1 MTHEE
6 EIATIMAIGER
17 RIAGIDKAD
26 ELLDKAG
33 ITYHNLTSAFIMST
47 DEDFPALLN
56 FLKSVRSCVNV
67 LENLTEMDYKK
78 QSIDEMEATMSKSEE
93 FLTWFEDKI
102 KGTAEIVA
110 NANKEA
116 GGTPVNKAIHSFM
129 EASKH
134 LH

>member
-33 ITYHNLTSAFIMST
+33 ITYHNHTNAFIMST

-67 LENLTEMDYKK
+67 RENLTEMDYKK

-102 KGTAEIVA
+102 EGTAEIVA
-110 NANKEA
+110 NANKE
-116 GGTPVNKAIHSFM
+116 GGTPVNKAIHFFM

>member
-1 MTHEE
+1 MTQEE
-6 EIATIMAIGER
+6 EIAIIMAIGER

-33 ITYHNLTSAFIMST
+33 ITYHNLRR
-47 DEDFPALLN
+47 FPCSPQVLSSYLRIN

-67 LENLTEMDYKK
+67 LENLTDMDYEK
-78 QSIDEMEATMSKSEE
+78 QTIEEMEATMSKSEE

-110 NANKEA
+110 NANKE

>member
-26 ELLDKAG
+26 ELLDQAG

-47 DEDFPALLN
+47 EEDFPALLN

-67 LENLTEMDYKK
+67 LENLTEMDYEK
-78 QSIDEMEATMSKSEE
+78 QSIEEMEATMSKSEE
-93 FLTWFEDKI
+93 FLAWFEDKI

-110 NANKEA
+110 NANKED
-116 GGTPVNKAIHSFM
+116 GTPVNKTIHSFM